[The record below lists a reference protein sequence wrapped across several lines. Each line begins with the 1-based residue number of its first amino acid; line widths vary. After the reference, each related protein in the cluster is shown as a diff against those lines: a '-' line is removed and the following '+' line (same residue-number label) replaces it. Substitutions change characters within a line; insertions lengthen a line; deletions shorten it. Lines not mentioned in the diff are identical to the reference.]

1 MSAIHQVLLAGS
13 SASYQIQNSLR
24 FRASNSA
31 YLSRTSGAS
40 PTDQKK
46 VTYSTWMKAAP
57 SLFSGTQVGI
67 VSSSANNGIIGWNL
81 ASGAGRIFVRND
93 ATNDINFAGLFRD
106 PSAWGHLVIAV
117 DTTQATAADRVKV
130 YWNGVAMT
138 YVSGSYPTQNSNT
151 YLNAASTAY
160 RIMSDT
166 VNGTYLDGYIANFY
180 MIDGQALTPSSFGQT
195 DATTGVWVPKAYSG
209 TFGTNGFFLQFK
221 DAASTTTIGYDTS
234 GNSNNF
240 TTSGIS
246 VTAGGT
252 FDQSLDTPTLNYPV
266 ISPLNSQSVVSI
278 TEAGMASNYGG
289 ASNTGTCIVSVPFP
303 TTGKWYYEHTC
314 LAVGAYDYFC
324 GVFLNKSIAGNA
336 GNIVVPGTSSNEY
349 AYRHTGSKMIAGVVS
364 AYGSSYTANDV
375 IGVAFDAT
383 NLTIEFFKN
392 NVSQGQLTG
401 MPSGEYIAFTQ
412 QYGGGSTRINF
423 GQRPFAYTP
432 PSNFK
437 ALNTANLSVPTIKK
451 PSLYMDATLRTGTGA
466 TASVSSLG
474 FQPDLVW
481 TKSRSAATN
490 NNLFDS
496 VRGVQNG
503 IVSNSTAIEYADANT
518 LTSFNSNGYT
528 YGSDASSRGVNI
540 NTNTYV
546 DWVWKKGVTPGF
558 DIVTWTAD
566 GTSPRN
572 ISHSLG
578 AVPKFIVTKQRS
590 PNAENW
596 FTYHAE
602 LGATKNLRL
611 DEAIAA
617 QTQIGAW
624 NDTAPTSTQ
633 FTTGNFANF
642 TTNGNTLV
650 AYLWSEVAG
659 FSRFGSYVGTA
670 SADGPFVWCGFRPRW
685 IMIKDATAAN
695 LDWRIYDTVRETYN
709 EMGGGLEA
717 GDAAAENYAT
727 SVRAIDVLSNGFK
740 IRVSASGLNGSGVTF
755 VFAAFAEAPF
765 KYARAR

>member
-1 MSAIHQVLLAGS
+1 
-13 SASYQIQNSLR
+13 
-24 FRASNSA
+24 
-31 YLSRTSGAS
+31 
-40 PTDQKK
+40 
-46 VTYSTWMKAAP
+46 
-57 SLFSGTQVGI
+57 
-67 VSSSANNGIIGWNL
+67 
-81 ASGAGRIFVRND
+81 
-93 ATNDINFAGLFRD
+93 
-106 PSAWGHLVIAV
+106 
-117 DTTQATAADRVKV
+117 
-130 YWNGVAMT
+130 
-138 YVSGSYPTQNSNT
+138 
-151 YLNAASTAY
+151 
-160 RIMSDT
+160 
-166 VNGTYLDGYIANFY
+166 
-180 MIDGQALTPSSFGQT
+180 
-195 DATTGVWVPKAYSG
+195 
-209 TFGTNGFFLQFK
+209 
-221 DAASTTTIGYDTS
+221 
-234 GNSNNF
+234 
-240 TTSGIS
+240 
-246 VTAGGT
+246 
-252 FDQSLDTPTLNYPV
+252 
-266 ISPLNSQSVVSI
+266 
-278 TEAGMASNYGG
+278 
-289 ASNTGTCIVSVPFP
+289 
-303 TTGKWYYEHTC
+303 
-314 LAVGAYDYFC
+314 
-324 GVFLNKSIAGNA
+324 
-336 GNIVVPGTSSNEY
+336 
-349 AYRHTGSKMIAGVVS
+349 
-364 AYGSSYTANDV
+364 
-375 IGVAFDAT
+375 
-383 NLTIEFFKN
+383 
-392 NVSQGQLTG
+392 
-401 MPSGEYIAFTQ
+401 
-412 QYGGGSTRINF
+412 
-423 GQRPFAYTP
+423 
-432 PSNFK
+432 
-437 ALNTANLSVPTIKK
+437 
-451 PSLYMDATLRTGTGA
+451 MDATLRTGTGA

-503 IVSNSTAIEYADANT
+503 IVSNSTAIEYSDANT
-518 LTSFNSNGYT
+518 LTAFNSNGYT

-578 AVPKFIVTKQRS
+578 AVPKFIITKQRS

-717 GDAAAENYAT
+717 GDAAAENYAI

>member
-1 MSAIHQVLLAGS
+1 MIVPGSANALLLSQGG
-13 SASYQIQNSLR
+13 YQIANSLR

-31 YLSRTSGAS
+31 YIRRTIGASSTSTTVATWSFWIKRGAFAAARQVIVYNGNTAGTGNTIQLEFTSG
-40 PTDQKK
+40 
-46 VTYSTWMKAAP
+46 
-57 SLFSGTQVGI
+57 
-67 VSSSANNGIIGWNL
+67 SAIL
-81 ASGAGRIFVRND
+81 AYFNGAGTTGFT
-93 ATNDINFAGLFRD
+93 TNAVFRD
-106 PSAWGHLVIAV
+106 PSAWYHVVLAY
-117 DTTQATAADRVKV
+117 DSTQATD
-130 YWNGVAMT
+130 
-138 YVSGSYPTQNSNT
+138 SNRAKL
-151 YLNAASTAY
+151 Y
-160 RIMSDT
+160 
-166 VNGTYLDGYIANFY
+166 VNGTQITSFSSVTYPALNQAFNAGSGDYQQMMGFGATLNTDGYMANVYF
-180 MIDGQALTPSSFGQT
+180 IDGQALTPSSFGQT

-209 TFGTNGFFLQFK
+209 TYGTNGFFLQFK
-221 DAASTTTIGYDTS
+221 DATSTTTIGYDTS

-324 GVFLNKSIAGNA
+324 GVFLNKSIAGNS

-349 AYRHTGSKMIAGVVS
+349 AYQFTGSKMIAGVVS

-375 IGVAFDAT
+375 IGVAFDAA

-401 MPSGEYIAFTQ
+401 MPSGEYIAFTE

-432 PSNFK
+432 PTNFK

-451 PSLYMDATLRTGTGA
+451 PSLYMNATLRTGTGA
-466 TASVSSLG
+466 TASVSSLS

-503 IVSNSTAIEYADANT
+503 IVSNSTAIEYSDANT
-518 LTSFNSNGYT
+518 LTAFNSNGYT

-578 AVPKFIVTKQRS
+578 AVPKFIITKQRS

-596 FTYHAE
+596 FTYHSE
-602 LGATKNLRL
+602 MGATKNLRL
-611 DEAIAA
+611 DESVAA

-650 AYLWSEVAG
+650 AYLFAEISG
-659 FSRFGSYVGTA
+659 FSKFGSYVGN
-670 SADGPFVWCGFRPRW
+670 SSSDGPFVWCGFRPKW
-685 IMIKDATAAN
+685 IFLKGQNIATSWRQYDAARMPNNEAKSPLYFNAAN
-695 LDWRIYDTVRETYN
+695 AESA
-709 EMGGGLEA
+709 EA
-717 GDAAAENYAT
+717 NG
-727 SVRAIDVLSNGFK
+727 IDILSNGFK
-740 IRVSASGLNGSGVTF
+740 LRWSDNVINGSGSTYI
-755 VFAAFAEAPF
+755 FAAFAEAPF